1 MATNDVTI
9 TIKVDDKG
17 TVQGLSSTTQK
28 LGKDFEQVGKDSR
41 TADRNI
47 KGVAATSSNATKNFS
62 KMSQGMGGLVG
73 AYAAFAAQV
82 FALTAAF
89 NFLRSAGDLA
99 ALQAGQA
106 AQAAATGV
114 AMKTLTNDIIAATE
128 AQIQFRDA
136 AQAAAIGTAAGLSG
150 DQLTSLGKA
159 AKDVSLVLGRDVTDS
174 FNRLIRGVTKAEPE
188 LLDELGIILRLE
200 DASKKY
206 GLAIG
211 KAAGDLTTFERQ
223 QAVANEV
230 LEQSSEK
237 YSRVLDKIDPTVNQF
252 NKFGK
257 VFDDITNEFR
267 EFANLLL

>member
-28 LGKDFEQVGKDSR
+28 LGKDFEKVGNDSR

-106 AQAAATGV
+106 AQAAAGGG
-114 AMKTLTNDIIAATE
+114 
-128 AQIQFRDA
+128 
-136 AQAAAIGTAAGLSG
+136 QAPEQEQEQDEQEGEPEEGS
-150 DQLTSLGKA
+150 QEEPVQKA
-159 AKDVSLVLGRDVTDS
+159 VTD
-174 FNRLIRGVTKAEPE
+174 IPE
-188 LLDELGIILRLE
+188 RI
-200 DASKKY
+200 
-206 GLAIG
+206 
-211 KAAGDLTTFERQ
+211 
-223 QAVANEV
+223 AN
-230 LEQSSEK
+230 
-237 YSRVLDKIDPTVNQF
+237 I
-252 NKFGK
+252 
-257 VFDDITNEFR
+257 
-267 EFANLLL
+267 